1 MQQTLQ
7 AQAYINHFDTA
18 NLIYFENARVE
29 DVWEKDGEVYFSLS
43 DFANRLLD
51 GFVGDLRDREL
62 EFFEDK
68 FLHNVIESEYGQ
80 FSLWIDY
87 SKSSLKVGKF
97 RNFPLRIHSKMLD
110 SVPINLGGNSSI
122 NYALYDSFI
131 VIKYYIPYDT
141 IIHYHYFNVHE
152 HKFTKHVELH
162 HLEASLSTNFAQSND
177 STYYLQ
183 SLPTNYK
190 LQFSDNEVI
199 SIEPV
204 TEPWVDSIL
213 TQGNGDILYHEGYI
227 YSIARAGGLLGDLA
241 QIILFKFDEELNVI
255 KKIWKPLSTE
265 LEDFP
270 GVKRSMQIVDDSI
283 LLFVGVNDVYLLGNK
298 PNGNCEIFIGTC
310 NLDLDKLTLKRYIFE
325 KEHYIYGMR
334 RIKDKIYIYGHLF
347 DEEHRAPVTPGWPFL
362 YAFDDP
368 LVTSSIDHSLQYLN
382 LEVFPNPTADRLFF
396 KNLPASWNEYKV
408 SVYDALGRHIVFPM
422 DLQNHSIDCSLLPP
436 GTYQLVL
443 TKGMQA
449 FRTSFIKL

>member
-1 MQQTLQ
+1 
-7 AQAYINHFDTA
+7 
-18 NLIYFENARVE
+18 
-29 DVWEKDGEVYFSLS
+29 
-43 DFANRLLD
+43 
-51 GFVGDLRDREL
+51 
-62 EFFEDK
+62 
-68 FLHNVIESEYGQ
+68 
-80 FSLWIDY
+80 
-87 SKSSLKVGKF
+87 
-97 RNFPLRIHSKMLD
+97 
-110 SVPINLGGNSSI
+110 
-122 NYALYDSFI
+122 
-131 VIKYYIPYDT
+131 
-141 IIHYHYFNVHE
+141 YFNVHE

-270 GVKRSMQIVDDSI
+270 GHKRSMQIVDDSI
-283 LLFVGVNDVYLLGNK
+283 LLFVGVDDVYLLGHK
-298 PNGNCEIFIGTC
+298 PNGNSEIVIGTG
-310 NLDLDKLTLKRYIFE
+310 NLDLDKLTVKRYIFE
-325 KEHYIYGMR
+325 KEHYISGFR
-334 RIKDKIYIYGHLF
+334 RIDNKIFVYGNLYSTEWGLPG
-347 DEEHRAPVTPGWPFL
+347 DPGWPFL

-396 KNLPASWNEYKV
+396 KNLPASWNAYKV

-422 DLQNHSIDCSLLPP
+422 DLQNQSIDCSLLPP

-443 TKGMQA
+443 AKGRQG